1 MGGVRKRMK
10 EDHRVSIAATG
21 RWNVIVRGEPY
32 LTANEARYYLEKQHG
47 ISLSDGSM
55 FKRRAKT
62 YKVEPE
68 GQYLN
73 HAGGG
78 YVDLWG
84 LDKLDRLAR
93 LLLANAANTAT

>member
-1 MGGVRKRMK
+1 M
-10 EDHRVSIAATG
+10 SIAVTG

-47 ISLSDGSM
+47 ITLTDGSM

-62 YKVEPE
+62 YMVKPE

-84 LDKLDRLAR
+84 IESLDRLAR
-93 LLLANAANTAT
+93 LLLASAANTVT